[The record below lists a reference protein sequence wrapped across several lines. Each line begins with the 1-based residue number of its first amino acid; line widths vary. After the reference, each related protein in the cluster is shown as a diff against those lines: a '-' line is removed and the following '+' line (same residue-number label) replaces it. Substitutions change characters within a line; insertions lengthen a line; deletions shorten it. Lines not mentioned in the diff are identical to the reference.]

1 MIELFLAQ
9 LKWSWLMRKRYL
21 NELIGG
27 ILITTIVF
35 YGLFLSVRYI
45 GGPTLQLGDRLDAI
59 IVGYVL
65 WTLVLFTAGSVTDSL
80 QIEAQTGTLEQLFLT
95 SYGPRLV
102 LFFRA
107 ITDSLYNL
115 GLTGIILVILMA
127 LTGRWLTFPPLL
139 IFPLLTILLGAY
151 GVAFCLGALALLWK
165 KIAQLLAIAQFGFL
179 FVLTTPVE
187 TWPAAQ
193 RAIAYLLPM
202 TPGAGLMRNLI
213 VRNAGLESL
222 PLLWALLNGLFYAV
236 LGAIAFRWTEKITKR
251 NGQLGSY

>member
-1 MIELFLAQ
+1 
-9 LKWSWLMRKRYL
+9 MRKRYL

-59 IVGYVL
+59 IIGYVL
-65 WTLVLFTAGSVTDSL
+65 WTLVLFTAGSVTDTL
-80 QIEAQTGTLEQLFLT
+80 QLEAQTGTLEQLFLT
-95 SYGPRLV
+95 SYGPQRV
-102 LFFRA
+102 LFLRA
-107 ITDSLYNL
+107 ITDSFYNL
-115 GLTGIILVILMA
+115 SLTGIILVILMA

-139 IFPLLTILLGAY
+139 IFPLFTILLGAY

-193 RAIAYLLPM
+193 RTIAYLLPM
-202 TPGAGLMRNLI
+202 TPGAGLLRNLI
-213 VRNAGLESL
+213 VRQTGLEGL
-222 PLLWALLNGLFYAV
+222 PLLWAFLNGLFYAA